1 VTIVLALLLLAHGFA
16 HLVGFVGPW
25 KIGAPDPKRP
35 YTTTL
40 LAGRLDGGD
49 TGSRVVGI
57 LWLGG
62 AAAFGVLALA
72 VLTSAFWWQPAAVW
86 IASYSLVLAILGLPG
101 SWAGIGVNAVLLA
114 DVLFADRLAMLLAGS
129 H

>member
-25 KIGAPDPKRP
+25 KIGTPDPKRP
-35 YTTTL
+35 YTTRL
-40 LAGRLDGGD
+40 LAGRLDVGD
-49 TGSRVVGI
+49 TGIRVVGI
-57 LWLGG
+57 LWLVG

-72 VLTSAFWWQPAAVW
+72 VLTSAPWWQPATIW

-101 SWAGIGVNAVLLA
+101 SWAGIGVNTLLLA
-114 DVLFADRLAMLLAGS
+114 YVLFAHRLAMFLGGS
-129 H
+129 P